1 MEYLDIN
8 NIMEVQEIKELICHR
23 KDLLGCYFTFKTVFF
38 IYRNSSQRS
47 SESVVQAEQIGQE
60 IIIRK

>member
-1 MEYLDIN
+1 MILAPLD
-8 NIMEVQEIKELICHR
+8 LILIIGISFTGGI
-23 KDLLGCYFTFKTVFF
+23 LLGCYFTFKTVFH
-38 IYRNSSQRS
+38 NSSQRS

>member
-1 MEYLDIN
+1 MILAPLD
-8 NIMEVQEIKELICHR
+8 LILIIGISFTGGI
-23 KDLLGCYFTFKTVFF
+23 LLGCYFTFKTVFF